1 MTDLRTAAQQA
12 LDGVEALLTSMDVRH
27 LLVYEEVNN
36 AITALKAALAEPVQE
51 PNVPETNF
59 WHMVPVGW
67 LENPFGSF
75 RRNWLW
81 KLDPPP
87 KTLAWSIPLYAA
99 PSQPAEPVQSTAW
112 AHLPNA
118 AHIDRIVAHAK
129 EHPGKWDA
137 AKDRGA
143 ALNAARGAARHEVWG
158 AAVDAAWDA
167 AVDAVHF
174 ASRDAAWDAIA
185 ALIAFDYAGELF
197 SLPRFVVR
205 AMADKGDHAAVLL
218 YPAMLAMGEDK

>member
-1 MTDLRTAAQQA
+1 MSRLREAAQQA
-12 LDGVEALLTSMDVRH
+12 LDYWESASFGDAVMVDKMDALR
-27 LLVYEEVNN
+27 
-36 AITALKAALAEPVQE
+36 AALAEPVQE

-118 AHIDRIVAHAK
+118 VHIDRILAHAK
-129 EHPGKWDA
+129 EHPRKWTA
-137 AKDRGA
+137 AWA
-143 ALNAARGAARHEVWG
+143 
-158 AAVDAAWDA
+158 AAWDA
-167 AVDAVHF
+167 DGRVFRDDALSLSWAVALRTYRDKAWNAAMDADSG
-174 ASRDAAWDAIA
+174 ATRDAIV
-185 ALIAFDYAGELF
+185 ALIAWDDAGELL
-197 SLPRFVVR
+197 SLPIDAVK
-205 AMADKGDHAAVLL
+205 AKADEGNHAAILI
-218 YPAMLAMGEDK
+218 YPAMLAMREDK